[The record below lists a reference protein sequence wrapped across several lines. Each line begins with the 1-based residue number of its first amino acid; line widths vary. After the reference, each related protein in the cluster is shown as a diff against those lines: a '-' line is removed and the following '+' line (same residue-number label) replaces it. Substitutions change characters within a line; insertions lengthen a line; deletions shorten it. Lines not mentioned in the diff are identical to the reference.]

1 MCEKSA
7 QSTIKKSALEKRVM
21 SKGLK
26 TEDLEKCIRYY
37 VNLNIMMTNEQGN
50 TITLVNWSEYDI
62 H

>member
-26 TEDLEKCIRYY
+26 MDDLEKCIRYY

-50 TITLVNWSEYDI
+50 TITLVN
-62 H
+62 